1 MNRTD
6 VIVTALQEN
15 AMSMPTRSWDAEAI
29 SGLVSKLT
37 LKQKIAQLTGFGVA
51 EIFVRSAGG
60 AAQAPTPDPSLIP
73 VLRPHGVGHLSMA
86 WFLGHDAE
94 SLREDLASIQDAI
107 RETSPFGI
115 GALVHNEGIS
125 GFLHVSGSQFPTAW
139 AQAATWDPGLVERA
153 AAVTSSHMRHSGVQ
167 LLFSPVMDINRDP
180 RWGRVHETY
189 GEDPELAARFSVSFV
204 RGIQGADQEN
214 GVLATGK
221 HFLGYGA
228 SEAGLNTA
236 ITQLGRRA
244 LSDEYAEP
252 FRRAITE
259 AGLAVVM
266 NSYNEIDGIPAA
278 ANRWLLTELLRGRLG
293 FDGLVVS
300 DYSAVDLLRLAYR
313 TARTK
318 GDAARQALTAGLDVE
333 LPGNVNFSALVD
345 EVESGR
351 LDESV
356 VDTAVARVLTTK
368 ARVGLIPDFSPAP
381 ASAARTSTDPEH
393 NAAGHS
399 TDVQPPSPAPALPD
413 PEEAA
418 AIRRSI
424 AERSLVLLAN
434 DGILPLTPGARRV
447 VLVGPAADEL
457 RVHFAAYTSVA
468 ASEMPIGMRAVREGK
483 VPGVDPATFVFT
495 DIFQTRMPGLD
506 PVFEGQARKI
516 HPAALTVL
524 DALHGLDP
532 TVEFVTLGR
541 FAADSGEALDP
552 SVVHTA
558 VDNADL
564 VVAVVGERTGW
575 VGANTAGEGQS
586 TAAPTLPG
594 DQEELLALLAATGRP
609 LVTVVVSGRPLLLEP
624 VARVSNAVLLAPL
637 LGEEAGPAIASTI
650 FGKVNPSGKLPS
662 TFPRHLGQLPLYHGH
677 HHGSGYDHPTGTRH
691 GYGDLERQGPLYAFG
706 HGLSYTSFALELD
719 LDEQEGPAVELVG
732 GTIRARVRVANTGGS
747 DGETVVQLYARDEA
761 ASVVRPV
768 RQLIQFQRISL
779 SAGESRQVVLE
790 APVERLHYTLP
801 DDRRGIEAGDV
812 TVLAGFS
819 SDDIRCDAT
828 ITVDADIAAS

>member
-1 MNRTD
+1 
-6 VIVTALQEN
+6 
-15 AMSMPTRSWDAEAI
+15 MSLSKNTLSWDREAV

-37 LKQKIAQLTGFGVA
+37 LEQKIAQLTGFGVA
-51 EIFVRSAGG
+51 EIFIRSADG
-60 AAQAPTPDPSLIP
+60 AAKAPVPDPSLVP

-94 SLREDLASIQDAI
+94 SLRMDLARIQDAI

-139 AQAATWDPGLVERA
+139 AQAATWDPDLVEQA
-153 AAVTSSHMRHSGVQ
+153 AAVTSAHMRHSGVQ

-204 RGIQGADQEN
+204 RGVQGAHQDNGVPEN

-244 LSDEYAEP
+244 LADEYAEP
-252 FRRAITE
+252 FRRTIAE
-259 AGLAVVM
+259 AGLSVVM

-278 ANRWLLTELLRGRLG
+278 ANRWLLTDLLRGQLG

-300 DYSAVDLLRLAYR
+300 DYSAVNLLRVAYR
-313 TARTK
+313 TAVTE

-333 LPGNVNFSALVD
+333 LPGDDNFAALVA

-368 ARVGLIPDFSPAP
+368 ARVGLIPAFRPAP
-381 ASAARTSTDPEH
+381 AAAERHT
-393 NAAGHS
+393 AGQL
-399 TDVQPPSPAPALPD
+399 TDVERPLPAPPD

-424 AERSLVLLAN
+424 AERSLVLLTN

-447 VLVGPAADEL
+447 LLVGPAADEL
-457 RVHFAAYTSVA
+457 RIHFAAYTSVA
-468 ASEMPIGMRAVREGK
+468 AGEMPIGMRAVREGR
-483 VPGVDPATFVFT
+483 VPGVDPANFVFT
-495 DIFQTRMPGLD
+495 DIFQTRIPNLD
-506 PVFEGQARKI
+506 PVFEEQARKI
-516 HPAALTVL
+516 HPAAPTVL
-524 DALHGLDP
+524 DALREFDS

-541 FAADSGEALDP
+541 FATDTGEDLDP
-552 SVVHTA
+552 SVVRAA
-558 VDNADL
+558 VGGADL

-586 TAAPTLPG
+586 TAAPVLPG
-594 DQEELLALLAATGRP
+594 DQEELLALLAATGKP

-637 LGEEAGPAIASTI
+637 LGEEAGRAVASTV
-650 FGKVNPSGKLPS
+650 FGKTNPSGKLPS

-691 GYGDLERQGPLYAFG
+691 GYGDLEHQGPLYAFG
-706 HGLSYTSFALELD
+706 HGLSYTSFALD
-719 LDEQEGPAVELVG
+719 LDAEEGPSVELVD
-732 GTIRARVRVANTGGS
+732 GTIRAGLRVANTGAR
-747 DGETVVQLYARDEA
+747 DGETVVQLYARVEA

-768 RQLIQFQRISL
+768 RQLIQFQRVAL
-779 SAGESRQVVLE
+779 TAGESRRVVLE
-790 APVERLHYTLP
+790 APLERLHHTLP

-819 SDDIRCDAT
+819 SADIRRAAT
-828 ITVDADIAAS
+828 ITVDGPDTTF

>member
-1 MNRTD
+1 M
-6 VIVTALQEN
+6 
-15 AMSMPTRSWDAEAI
+15 
-29 SGLVSKLT
+29 T
-37 LKQKIAQLTGFGVA
+37 LEQKVAQLTGFGVA
-51 EIFVRSAGG
+51 ELFVRRADG
-60 AAQAPTPDPSLIP
+60 AAAAPTPDPSL
-73 VLRPHGVGHLSMA
+73 VSALRPHGVGHLSMA

-94 SLREDLASIQDAI
+94 SLRRDLAAIQDAV

-139 AQAATWDPGLVERA
+139 AQAATWDPALVQRA
-153 AAVTSSHMRHSGVQ
+153 AGVTSAHMRHSGVQ

-204 RGIQGADQEN
+204 RGVQGADQEN

-252 FRRAITE
+252 FRRAIAE

-266 NSYNEIDGIPAA
+266 NSYNEIDGVPAA
-278 ANRWLLTELLRGRLG
+278 ASRWLLTELLRGQLG

-300 DYSAVDLLRLAYR
+300 DYDAVNLLRVAYR
-313 TARTK
+313 TAVTE
-318 GDAARQALTAGLDVE
+318 GDAARQAITAGLDVE
-333 LPGNVNFSALVD
+333 LPGNVNFSALAD
-345 EVESGR
+345 EVRSGR

-356 VDTAVARVLTTK
+356 VDTAVSRVLTTK
-368 ARVGLIPDFSPAP
+368 ARVGLIPAFTPPPPARTTPAP
-381 ASAARTSTDPEH
+381 PT
-393 NAAGHS
+393 
-399 TDVQPPSPAPALPD
+399 ALPD

-418 AIRRSI
+418 GIRRSI
-424 AERSLVLLAN
+424 AERGMVLLAN
-434 DGILPLTPGARRV
+434 DGVLPLTPGARHI

-457 RVHFAAYTSVA
+457 RIHFAAYTSVA
-468 ASEMPIGMRAVREGK
+468 AREMPIGMRAVREGK
-483 VPGVDPATFVFT
+483 VAGVDPETFVFT
-495 DIFQTRMPGLD
+495 DIFQTRIPGLD
-506 PVFEGQARKI
+506 PVFEEQTRKI
-516 HPAALTVL
+516 HPDAPTVL
-524 DALHGLDP
+524 DALRRLDP
-532 TVEFVTLGR
+532 TVHFAPLGR
-541 FAADSGEALDP
+541 FAADAGEALDP
-552 SVVHTA
+552 AA
-558 VDNADL
+558 VQQAVEGADL

-586 TAAPTLPG
+586 TAVPALPG
-594 DQEELLALLAATGRP
+594 DQEELLALLAATGKP

-624 VARVSNAVLLAPL
+624 VARASNAVLLAPL
-637 LGEEAGPAIASTI
+637 LGEEAGPAIASAL
-650 FGKVNPSGKLPS
+650 FGEANPSGKLPS

-677 HHGSGYDHPTGTRH
+677 HHGSGYGHPTGTRH
-691 GYGDLERQGPLYAFG
+691 GYGDLDQQGPLYAFG
-706 HGLSYTSFALELD
+706 HGLSYTSFSLALD
-719 LDEQEGPAVELVG
+719 LDGQEGPAVELVG
-732 GTIRARVRVANTGGS
+732 GTVRARVRVANTGPA

-768 RQLIQFQRISL
+768 RQLIQFQRIAL
-779 SAGESRQVVLE
+779 AAGESRRIVLE

-801 DDRRGIEAGDV
+801 DGRRGIEAGDV
-812 TVLAGFS
+812 TLLAGFA

-828 ITVDADIAAS
+828 ITVDARVSPADAS

>member
-1 MNRTD
+1 
-6 VIVTALQEN
+6 
-15 AMSMPTRSWDAEAI
+15 MSMPTLSSDPEAV

-37 LKQKIAQLTGFGVA
+37 LEQKIAQLTGFGVA
-51 EIFVRSAGG
+51 EIFVRSVDG
-60 AAQAPTPDPSLIP
+60 AAKAPTPDPSLISA
-73 VLRPHGVGHLSMA
+73 LRPHGVGHLSMA
-86 WFLGHDAE
+86 WFLGYDAD
-94 SLREDLASIQDAI
+94 SLRKDLASIQDAV

-139 AQAATWDPGLVERA
+139 AQAATWDPDLVERA
-153 AAVTSSHMRHSGVQ
+153 AAVTSAHMRDSGVQ

-204 RGIQGADQEN
+204 RGVQGADQEN

-244 LSDEYAEP
+244 LVDEYAEP

-259 AGLAVVM
+259 AGLEVVM

-278 ANRWLLTELLRGRLG
+278 ANHWLLTDLLRGQLG

-313 TARTK
+313 TARTE

-333 LPGNVNFSALVD
+333 LPGNVNFSALVE

-356 VDTAVARVLTTK
+356 VDMAVARVLTTK
-368 ARVGLIPDFSPAP
+368 ARVGLIPALGP
-381 ASAARTSTDPEH
+381 ARTSARRQAD
-393 NAAGHS
+393 AQL
-399 TDVQPPSPAPALPD
+399 TDVRPPLSTPALPD

-418 AIRRSI
+418 GIRRSI
-424 AERSLVLLAN
+424 AERGLVLLAN

-457 RVHFAAYTSVA
+457 RIHFAAYTSVA
-468 ASEMPIGMRAVREGK
+468 AGEMPIGMRAVREGK
-483 VPGVDPATFVFT
+483 VAGVDPATFVFT
-495 DIFQTRMPGLD
+495 DIFQTRIADLD
-506 PVFEGQARKI
+506 PVFEEQARKI
-516 HPAALTVL
+516 HPDAPTVL
-524 DALHGLDP
+524 DALRGFDP

-541 FAADSGEALDP
+541 FATDSGEALDP
-552 SVVHTA
+552 AVVRQA
-558 VDNADL
+558 VEHADL
-564 VVAVVGERTGW
+564 VVAAVGERTGW

-586 TAAPTLPG
+586 TAAPALPG
-594 DQEELLALLAATGRP
+594 DQEELLALLAATGKP

-637 LGEEAGPAIASTI
+637 LGEEAGPAIASAL
-650 FGKVNPSGKLPS
+650 FGTVNPSGKLPS
-662 TFPRHLGQLPLYHGH
+662 TFPRHLGQLPIYHGH
-677 HHGSGYDHPTGTRH
+677 HHGSGYGHPTGTRH
-691 GYGDLERQGPLYAFG
+691 GYGDLEQQGPLYAFG
-706 HGLSYTSFALELD
+706 HGLSYTSFSVELD
-719 LDEQEGPAVELVG
+719 LDEEEGPAVEVVG
-732 GTIRARVRVANTGGS
+732 GTIRARLRVANTGEA

-768 RQLIQFQRISL
+768 RQLIQFERIAL
-779 SAGESRQVVLE
+779 AAGESRRVLLE

-801 DDRRGIEAGDV
+801 DGHRGIEAGDV

-819 SDDIRCDAT
+819 SDDLRCEAT
-828 ITVDADIAAS
+828 VTVDASF